1 MSKSKKTKVRKIDPR
16 LLVRPRLDALFEQPV
31 EGKINLDGL
40 EAGVRAMMTEVG
52 QPVVLDA
59 LVKQL
64 EGTPEGQRETLMVLL
79 PRLKNKEVIDYLWQQ
94 VKKRSGFSVGAKM
107 TMLVILN
114 AMGEDV
120 DINDPGL
127 YFSPSDVKLKDITT
141 AQNFLQMG
149 MHGLARELREVKDPA
164 EIEAFMHHMNM
175 MMQTGNDGAGILAE
189 YIKNGELKATDLDAD
204 FLYALAYTTPL
215 TDIKQKAERALERLA
230 VRGVKPVT
238 PAILA
243 LSRDRF
249 FGAYMTDPQHP
260 WQQSVT
266 VAWERSGGMIQAL
279 VFLLD
284 FGAPWRGALKDAFP
298 THGMTANE
306 FQHDFLD
313 KSEGKMGERVYR
325 VSLARAQAAITAAVE
340 ANRKNKIP
348 LPKEYNEVLHLV
360 DRWVLHPSAEAI
372 TSDYTLDELGHLPL
386 VSDRSG
392 MPVMVDLRD
401 FGRNKT
407 DRRRLG

>member
-1 MSKSKKTKVRKIDPR
+1 
-16 LLVRPRLDALFEQPV
+16 
-31 EGKINLDGL
+31 
-40 EAGVRAMMTEVG
+40 
-52 QPVVLDA
+52 
-59 LVKQL
+59 
-64 EGTPEGQRETLMVLL
+64 
-79 PRLKNKEVIDYLWQQ
+79 
-94 VKKRSGFSVGAKM
+94 M